1 MLPSNS
7 LFPDA
12 ALALLVLPFRLVTAG
27 LFPALRPDF
36 SERAMPGTLKKSVPR
51 SNRIFDHPA
60 AMPYG

>member
-27 LFPALRPDF
+27 LFPALRPNF
-36 SERAMPGTLKKSVPR
+36 SERAMPGTRQRPPAKPEACIVNR
-51 SNRIFDHPA
+51 SKRS
-60 AMPYG
+60 